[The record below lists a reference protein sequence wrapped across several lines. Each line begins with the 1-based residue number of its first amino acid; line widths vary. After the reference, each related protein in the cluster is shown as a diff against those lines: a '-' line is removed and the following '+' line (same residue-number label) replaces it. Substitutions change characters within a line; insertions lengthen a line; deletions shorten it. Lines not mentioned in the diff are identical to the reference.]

1 MWLRLPLNPGM
12 EEGYVAVGHPAW
24 SGVQGGAGVSLPMP
38 LSGPCIIFCLV
49 LCSTFASL
57 FQGRKERG
65 SLLGSRNRDA
75 KVKVWI

>member
-1 MWLRLPLNPGM
+1 MTE
-12 EEGYVAVGHPAW
+12 EEG
-24 SGVQGGAGVSLPMP
+24 GGKG
-38 LSGPCIIFCLV
+38 GRGR
-49 LCSTFASL
+49 L